1 MALKI
6 PISFAENEEEI
17 NMYNYVRGK
26 RSQSAYI
33 KDLIEEDMIKKGLI
47 NKESELPKE
56 EGHINNKKRVE
67 SDLGLDF

>member
-17 NMYNYVRGK
+17 NMYNYVKGK

-33 KDLIEEDMIKKGLI
+33 KDLIEEDMIKKGLLK
-47 NKESELPKE
+47 KESEVPKE
-56 EGHINNKKRVE
+56 ERHINNNKRLE
-67 SDLGLDF
+67 NDLGLDF